1 MMNIKLSGRELENL
15 SDALLDAYRSYNDLK
30 RMVRFELDEHLERIV
45 GRGKLNDVVLDLIDW
60 AESEGKLQHLII
72 GAYTQNQGNPVLK
85 EFYATVFKRQFILSP
100 VSVPSSIG
108 PEIAWK
114 GSTEEIELQSFF
126 RHQPDWYDVGF
137 LKRAIA
143 QSASVC
149 RIEIPSRNT
158 QGTGVLIAPQ
168 LVLTNY
174 HVFQSFQSDEG
185 DRLEVNPED
194 VWLYFGCVTDED
206 GTEIKG
212 EALQL
217 DQQNPIVRSSST
229 DRLDYVLLRVDS
241 KIRRHDNI
249 QPAKLG
255 VQNSLSPRMGIN
267 LLHHPAGD
275 SMKLSISLDGITDV
289 DRHTGRVQYVN
300 RAVGGSSGSPG
311 FDENWQLVAL
321 HHAERSKS
329 FGSIREGILF
339 SSIYPEIQ
347 SFL

>member
-1 MMNIKLSGRELENL
+1 MDIKLSRRETENL
-15 SDALLDAYRSYNDLK
+15 SDALLDAYRSYNNLK
-30 RMVRFELDEHLERIV
+30 RMVRFELDINLETEV
-45 GRGKLNDVVLDLIDW
+45 GRGKLKDVVFDLIDW
-60 AESEGKLQHLII
+60 ADETGKLQHLII
-72 GAYTQNQGNPVLK
+72 GAHAQNPGNPVLK

-100 VSVPSSIG
+100 VSVPSAIG

-114 GSTEEIELQSFF
+114 GFTEEVELQSFF
-126 RHQPDWYDVGF
+126 RPQPDWYDVGF

-174 HVFQSFQSDEG
+174 HVFQSDEG
-185 DRLEVNPED
+185 DRPLVNPED

-206 GTEIKG
+206 GTETK
-212 EALQL
+212 EKPLQL
-217 DQQNPIVRSSST
+217 DRDNPIVGSSST
-229 DRLDYVLLRVDS
+229 DRLDYVLLKV
-241 KIRRHDNI
+241 DNI
-249 QPAKLG
+249 IRHHDLIKPAKLG
-255 VQNSLSPRMGIN
+255 LQTSLSPRMGIH

-275 SMKLSISLDGITDV
+275 SMKLSISLDGITHV
-289 DRHTGRVQYVN
+289 DRHTGRVQYIN
-300 RAVGGSSGSPG
+300 KAVGGSSGSPC

-347 SFL
+347 PFLLKCL